1 MRSLGFS
8 LRLVT
13 AVVLFSALVSATDY
27 ERNAEIP
34 LYANKI
40 GPYHNPSEQYEYYT
54 IPICEPKDEERKW
67 HNLGE
72 AIGGD
77 RLVKT
82 RASRVALLALPMQ
95 CLFTLVAGFKIQFRK
110 PMVKQPL
117 CDMMLKRDEVLMLKE
132 AIRQDYFFE
141 MFFDDLPV
149 WG

>member
-1 MRSLGFS
+1 MRSLGFL

-13 AVVLFSALVSATDY
+13 AVVLCSVLVSATDY
-27 ERNAEIP
+27 QRNSEIP

-82 RASRVALLALPMQ
+82 RASRVALALPVPMPFHACCRLQ
-95 CLFTLVAGFKIQFRK
+95 DPVQERNGQATSVRHDAEAGRGGHAEGGHQTG
-110 PMVKQPL
+110 L
-117 CDMMLKRDEVLMLKE
+117 LL
-132 AIRQDYFFE
+132 
-141 MFFDDLPV
+141 
-149 WG
+149 